1 MTPFGMSGPVQVS
14 VIVVSVGSA
23 VNPVD
28 GEEAV
33 ERAHTYNSICL
44 QVRREKSHSNK

>member
-1 MTPFGMSGPVQVS
+1 MTPFGVSGSVQVS

-23 VNPVD
+23 VNPVG

-33 ERAHTYNSICL
+33 GRQRDRERET
-44 QVRREKSHSNK
+44 EKERHNY